1 MAIRRPVES
10 DFEVVCHEFD
20 VQVTFKPANSHYG
33 CDVLTDGRLSPSGPT
48 VRHDGITGNTGEYPS
63 SEVRLMAL
71 ATIASG
77 VAGEAPA
84 RDQRC
89 ALEGS
94 WAAHI
99 AGRVRELR

>member
-20 VQVTFKPANSHYG
+20 VQVTFQPTNSHYG

-63 SEVRLMAL
+63 SEVRLMARHL
-71 ATIASG
+71 A
-77 VAGEAPA
+77 E
-84 RDQRC
+84 R
-89 ALEGS
+89 ALPS
-94 WAAHI
+94 
-99 AGRVRELR
+99 RK